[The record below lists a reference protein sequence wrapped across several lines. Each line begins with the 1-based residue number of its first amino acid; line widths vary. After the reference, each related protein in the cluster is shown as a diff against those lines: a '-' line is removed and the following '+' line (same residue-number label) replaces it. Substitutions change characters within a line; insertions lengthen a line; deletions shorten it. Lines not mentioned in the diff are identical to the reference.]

1 MDQLLWYMFAGTR
14 GGPNRLRIVE
24 LLRERP
30 FNAHQ
35 LSDLTGLDYRTVCHH
50 LKVLVQNHVL
60 VAPRPGAY
68 GSLYFLSGLTTAE
81 WSTVE
86 SIRSKLRSEP
96 GNDGGRASPST
107 DPVELPEGE
116 GERR

>member
-14 GGPNRLRIVE
+14 GGPNRLRLVE

-35 LSDLTGLDYRTVCHH
+35 LAEVTGLDYRTVCHH
-50 LKVLVQNHVL
+50 LRVLVRNHVL
-60 VAPRPGAY
+60 VAPKPGAY
-68 GSLYFLSGLTTAE
+68 GALYFVSGLTEAE

-86 SIRSKLRSEP
+86 SIKARLHADPAHMPR
-96 GNDGGRASPST
+96 RASAQT
-107 DPVELPEGE
+107 DPEDGTRQQTEGP
-116 GERR
+116 